1 MWKQL
6 LLTVGENISN
16 WGDILGEI
24 YLYHPSWT
32 CRDAYRWQVDTYLTH
47 NTFFITT
54 HFGSISQSQKFGIQI
69 WLFLSSLSEYYISF
83 FSGQRGGICAPSVEI
98 KELEK
103 MSSKLRFPFTAPCII
118 FSGIATMRQKQL
130 QNLRIRGGL
139 EDFVKLLMSKSILL
153 RIGEHSH
160 YY

>member
-1 MWKQL
+1 M
-6 LLTVGENISN
+6 
-16 WGDILGEI
+16 
-24 YLYHPSWT
+24 
-32 CRDAYRWQVDTYLTH
+32 
-47 NTFFITT
+47 
-54 HFGSISQSQKFGIQI
+54 
-69 WLFLSSLSEYYISF
+69 
-83 FSGQRGGICAPSVEI
+83 PSVEI

-103 MSSKLRFPFTAPCII
+103 MSSKLRFPFTAPCI
-118 FSGIATMRQKQL
+118 SGIATMRQKQL

>member
-1 MWKQL
+1 MTMQRC
-6 LLTVGENISN
+6 I
-16 WGDILGEI
+16 
-24 YLYHPSWT
+24 
-32 CRDAYRWQVDTYLTH
+32 QVTTH
-47 NTFFITT
+47 TTFFIT
-54 HFGSISQSQKFGIQI
+54 FWIDIAISEIRNSNQI
-69 WLFLSSLSEYYISF
+69 ILINSLCILYQF

-103 MSSKLRFPFTAPCII
+103 MSSKLRFPFTAPCITY
-118 FSGIATMRQKQL
+118 SGIATMRQKQL

-153 RIGEHSH
+153 WIGEHSH